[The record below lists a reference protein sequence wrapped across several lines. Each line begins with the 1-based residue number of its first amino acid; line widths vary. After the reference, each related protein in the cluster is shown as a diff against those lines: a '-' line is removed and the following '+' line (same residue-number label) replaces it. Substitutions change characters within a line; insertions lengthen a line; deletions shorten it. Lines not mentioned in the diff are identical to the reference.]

1 MKKRFLILIF
11 MAILLTPSVFS
22 QNFSNGFTFTLP
34 PFDSTTSAFLPVFP
48 AKTIGEADRVTI
60 KNGHFS
66 VNNKP
71 IRFWG
76 VNILTSAAFPP
87 KDKARLIAARMRKM
101 GINLV
106 RFHHLDNSWAG
117 NEGSIFIQS
126 QGTRKLNPTTLDR
139 LDYFI
144 AQLKQEN
151 IYVNMNLNVARIFT
165 ASDGV
170 PNMDSLPEF
179 AKAVTLFDPYLEF
192 LQKEYASQLLNHVNP
207 YTGITL
213 SKDPVLAVVE
223 MNNENTLYGAWKD
236 ELLKPEAQGG
246 NILYRQSVYLDSLWN
261 VFLVKKYGNQTNL
274 NTLYSEGIS
283 PTAYPELLQNGGFET
298 AINAPWILELHSTS
312 QATVTQDASQRTEG
326 SYAAKLNVTNISEEY
341 WHIQFKSIG
350 FSLKKDSFYT
360 IKFSAK
366 ADRNTTMNATLM
378 RDNEPY
384 NSYLSQ
390 QFSLTTQWQTFS
402 ITARASEDNIG
413 NGRLSFSPN
422 KNAGVFWIDGVSV
435 KQAQPIGLETDENLT
450 QRNIRR
456 VSWQGIYR
464 YTNTRVG
471 DMAEFYIDLEKKHFD
486 SLRLYLKNTL
496 GVTASITGSNALVG
510 TAGVATHTG
519 MDYID
524 DHSYWDHPQFPGV
537 AWDASN
543 WLINN
548 LPMVKN
554 PQFPALANMFSGL
567 RLADKPYT
575 ISEYNHAAPN
585 RFRTEMPSA
594 FTAYASLHGCDGVMF
609 FDYNSENDWE
619 TDKTSNYFSLH
630 RDNSIM
636 GLFPACAYA
645 FRNNLVAEDPQPI
658 EISYANSF
666 LRNSPKTDFKQ
677 RWQQSIPYDAR
688 LGLTKKIQT
697 KTYSAAT
704 TTNFAALTVPSG
716 NRFAT
721 NTSETILDTD
731 KGLLQTATPQY
742 ISVSGFLND
751 NPNTQVGDLRLV
763 NASEFGALTWLS
775 LDNQQLRTSK
785 RSLLTVSTKQQNTN
799 MQWVGTS
806 TVGANWGSAPTLQ
819 APTTINLR
827 LSIAADS
834 VFLIVLDATGK
845 MKTQT
850 KILPSAAQT
859 FDISLNQTQ
868 DKTLWYA
875 LQTTRAPRVG
885 LTDPSVKEGSFAVFP
900 NPIEQN
906 LLRYRYELTAYAP
919 VRLEVYNAL
928 GQLLLS
934 RNEGEQSVGEHQSV
948 LSVAAF
954 TEGAYFAVLKTGD
967 SQKTVSFVVSK

>member
-1 MKKRFLILIF
+1 MKQQLLIIAFLAIF
-11 MAILLTPSVFS
+11 LTPSVFS
-22 QNFSNGFTFTLP
+22 QNFSNGFTFFLP
-34 PFDSTTSAFLPVFP
+34 PFDSTTSAFLPNFP
-48 AKTIGEADRVTI
+48 QKTIGEADRVSV

-76 VNILTSAAFPP
+76 VNVVSGGAFPS

-117 NEGSIFIQS
+117 PDGSIFIQS

-151 IYVNMNLNVARIFT
+151 IYVNMNLNVARVFT

-179 AKAVTLFDPYLEF
+179 AKAVTLFDPYLEL
-192 LQKEYASQLLNHVNP
+192 LQKEYAQQLLNHVNP
-207 YTGITL
+207 YTGVAL

-236 ELLKPEAQGG
+236 EILKPAAQGG
-246 NILYRQSVYLDSLWN
+246 HILFSQSVYLDSLWN
-261 VFLVKKYGNQTNL
+261 AYLIKKYNNQTTL
-274 NTLYSEGIS
+274 NTQYSENIS

-298 AINAPWILELHSTS
+298 AITVPWILELHSTS
-312 QATVTQDASQRTEG
+312 QATVTQDAAQRTEG
-326 SYAAKLNVTNISEEY
+326 SYAGKLNVTNISEEY
-341 WHIQFKSIG
+341 WHIQFKNTG
-350 FSLKKDSFYT
+350 FSLTKDSFYT
-360 IKFSAK
+360 VKFSAK

-378 RDNEPY
+378 RDNDPFT
-384 NSYLSQ
+384 SYISQ
-390 QFSLTTQWQTFS
+390 QFDLTTQWQTFYM
-402 ITARASEDNIG
+402 TARASEDNVG

-422 KNAGVFWIDGVSV
+422 KNAGTFWIDDVSV
-435 KQAQPIGLETDENLT
+435 KQAQPIGLEADENLT

-456 VSWQGIYR
+456 VNWQSIYR
-464 YTNTRVG
+464 YTNTRIG

-510 TAGVATHTG
+510 TAGVAAHTD
-519 MDYID
+519 MDYLD
-524 DHSYWDHPQFPGV
+524 DHSYWDHPQFPGA

-575 ISEYNHAAPN
+575 ISEYNHASPN

-609 FDYNSENDWE
+609 FDYNSENEWE
-619 TDKTSNYFSLH
+619 TDKSSSYFSLH

-658 EISYANSF
+658 EISYSNSF

-688 LGLTKKIQT
+688 LALTKKIQT

-704 TTNFAALTVPSG
+704 TTNFAALTIPSG

-721 NTSETILDTD
+721 NTSETILETD

-751 NPNTQVGDLRLV
+751 NPNTQVGDLRLL
-763 NASEFGALTWLS
+763 NATEFGAVTWLS
-775 LDNQQLRTSK
+775 LDNQALKLSK

-819 APTTINLR
+819 APTTVNLR

-845 MKTQT
+845 MKSQT
-850 KILPSAAQT
+850 KILPSALQT

-885 LTDPSVKEGSFAVFP
+885 LTTPSVKEGSFSVFP
-900 NPIEQN
+900 NPIDQN
-906 LLRYRYELTAYAP
+906 VLRYRYELIESAP
-919 VRLEVYNAL
+919 VRLSVYNAL
-928 GQLLLS
+928 GQLFFS
-934 RNEGEQSVGEHQSV
+934 KNEGEQPIGEYQSV
-948 LSVAAF
+948 ISIASF
-954 TEGAYFAVLKTGD
+954 TDGTYFAVLNTGN
-967 SQKTVSFVVSK
+967 SQKVVPFGVHK